1 MANARV
7 RGSDIQLG
15 QALKWDVYDNSG
27 LLLLSRGYVINNDAQ
42 LDRLV
47 RFGLY
52 ADADALA
59 RTRNEPVVEETRQP
73 SVSATLNLARRK
85 LDALIADVEGAVR
98 QGRLVPA
105 LNDVAGQIDAACSQD
120 ANVALAM
127 ILLRQEGRYATRH
140 MVNVATVVRLVAR
153 NMGLSAQQEG
163 ALVAAALT
171 MNITMV
177 DFQDELKSQN
187 APLTPTQRTKL
198 ERHPMEARDLL
209 LRAGVTDP
217 VWLSAVA
224 QHHEHHDGSG
234 YPGHLSGTALEV
246 YGQLL
251 ALADIFCARITP
263 AAYRPAVASNV
274 ALRGILMERGKS
286 FDPAVAGVFI
296 KTLGVFPPGM
306 LVRLVNGEVGVVV
319 KPGSGPQNPLVAS
332 YINAKGTPMNV
343 VLRRDTSQEAYAIAE
358 TVDPKSFSA
367 YVNMEAIW
375 GLTASAV
382 GPEARPT
389 GGYPLS
395 SSLAPTP
402 GEDVTPSASLREAA

>member
-15 QALKWDVYDNSG
+15 HALKWDVYDSNG
-27 LLLLSRGYVINNDAQ
+27 LLLLGRGYVISNEGQ

-59 RTRNEPVVEETRQP
+59 RSRNEPVVEDTRQP
-73 SVSATLNLARRK
+73 SVSATLNLARKK
-85 LDALIADVEGAVR
+85 LDTLTADVEGAIR
-98 QGRLVPA
+98 QGRFVPA
-105 LNDVAGQIDAACSQD
+105 LNDVAAHIDAACSQD
-120 ANVALAM
+120 SNVALAM
-127 ILLRQEGRYATRH
+127 ILLRQEGRHATRH
-140 MVNVATVVRLVAR
+140 MISVATVVRLVAR
-153 NMGLSAQQEG
+153 NMGLSTQQEG

-177 DFQDELKSQN
+177 DFHDELKQQN
-187 APLTPTQRTKL
+187 APLTPTQRARL
-198 ERHPMEARDLL
+198 ERHPIEARDLL

-234 YPGHLSGTALEV
+234 YPGHLSGTALES

-286 FDPAVAGVFI
+286 FDPAVAGIFI

-306 LVRLVNGEVGVVV
+306 LVRLVNGEIGVVV
-319 KPGSGPQNPLVAS
+319 KAGAGPQCPLVAS
-332 YINAKGTPMNV
+332 YISPKGTPMNV

-375 GLTASAV
+375 GLTAAAV
-382 GPEARPT
+382 GPEARPSN
-389 GGYPLS
+389 GYPLS
-395 SSLAPTP
+395 SSLAPAQND
-402 GEDVTPSASLREAA
+402 ESSAVESLREAA